1 MCPVMIAD
9 VARKAAESGWRELV
23 ATMGAISVVL
33 GLMNLIPVPV
43 LDGFHVLTA
52 AIESVRKRPLS
63 LRFREIANV
72 VGIALLISLMLFAF
86 RNDAMR
92 KWFE

>member
-1 MCPVMIAD
+1 MIAD
-9 VARKAAESGWRELV
+9 VARKAAESGWRELLF
-23 ATMGAISVVL
+23 TMGAISVVL

-43 LDGFHVLTA
+43 LDGFHVLTSL
-52 AIESVRKRPLS
+52 IEGVRRRPLS
-63 LRFREIANV
+63 LRFREVANV
-72 VGIALLISLMLFAF
+72 VGIALLITLMLYAF